1 MVRLT
6 FITVN
11 TMHFTEHPSLPENRV
26 TELKKDISICFH
38 RYLSCYNFFA
48 IGAIAIPGA
57 YFGPGMGP
65 ILLGNVECTGDEQ
78 RLTACPSQRIG
89 RHGCQHSEDAS
100 VICLGMH
107 LKGKP

>member
-11 TMHFTEHPSLPENRV
+11 TMHFTEHPSLPKNRV
-26 TELKKDISICFH
+26 TELKKDISIC
-38 RYLSCYNFFA
+38 LCIDIIFA
-48 IGAIAIPGA
+48 IGAIAAAGA